1 MNEGENPPVGLILC
15 AEKNAAVAHY
25 ALEGLPNKVM
35 AAEYKMKLP
44 DEKMLV
50 AELKRSRKL
59 LESRILVS
67 AKKESRQ

>member
-1 MNEGENPPVGLILC
+1 M
-15 AEKNAAVAHY
+15 
-25 ALEGLPNKVM
+25 EGLPNKVM

-59 LESRILVS
+59 LESHILKS
-67 AKKESRQ
+67 TKKEKAR

>member
-1 MNEGENPPVGLILC
+1 
-15 AEKNAAVAHY
+15 
-25 ALEGLPNKVM
+25 M

-44 DEKMLV
+44 DEKGLA

-67 AKKESRQ
+67 AKKESR

>member
-1 MNEGENPPVGLILC
+1 
-15 AEKNAAVAHY
+15 
-25 ALEGLPNKVM
+25 M

-59 LESRILVS
+59 LEGRSLVD
-67 AKKESRQ
+67 AKRESGG